1 MYNIEPYII
10 IILPRTTTTLYY
22 SDNNKFKHWYENGIK
37 SGFHVFTAEEL
48 QMYIVFLLWLIEFML
63 IGVFINIE
71 FRYVVYV
78 YYKNGDIRIDYT
90 R

>member
-1 MYNIEPYII
+1 MIKETKLFLDPFFII
-10 IILPRTTTTLYY
+10 
-22 SDNNKFKHWYENGIK
+22 
-37 SGFHVFTAEEL
+37 
-48 QMYIVFLLWLIEFML
+48 L